1 MKKGG
6 MKMEKI
12 LDIIKGVILSYT
24 IALII
29 LFIYAFILAKTQ
41 ITERYINLVVILTM
55 CISSLLR

>member
-1 MKKGG
+1 
-6 MKMEKI
+6 MEKI